1 MVVLEC
7 LKKPGLLEVNVS
19 MVGHLIQTRFLSFDL
34 ILLLNLLK
42 MTKVTILC
50 EDLDQERFIRK
61 YLICRGLSS
70 RDITCFPKTTGMKVE
85 NNNALILKY
94 YPQILKSYRSR
105 KNSQD
110 IAVIV
115 MIDADDKTI
124 DERIRSL
131 NIAVNKEEG
140 ERNKDMRLPNE
151 KIAIF
156 VPARNIETW
165 FSYINGNQDCNEQ
178 DDYKNKTLNT
188 TKRITLAEASA
199 RKLASDI

>member
-1 MVVLEC
+1 
-7 LKKPGLLEVNVS
+7 
-19 MVGHLIQTRFLSFDL
+19 
-34 ILLLNLLK
+34 

-50 EDLDQERFIRK
+50 EDIDQERFIRK
-61 YLICRGLSS
+61 YLIVRGFSD
-70 RDITCFPKTTGMKVE
+70 RDIRLFQNPKGLKVT
-85 NNNALILKY
+85 NNNASILTD
-94 YPQILKSYRSR
+94 YPKILKSYKSR
-105 KNSQD
+105 KNYQD
-110 IAVIV
+110 IAVVV
-115 MIDADDKTI
+115 MIDADDKTV

-131 NIAVNKEEG
+131 NMAVNKEEG

-188 TKRITLAEASA
+188 TERITLAEASA
-199 RKLASDI
+199 KKLASDICLQGLDQNAPSSLHYACNELQRLQLD